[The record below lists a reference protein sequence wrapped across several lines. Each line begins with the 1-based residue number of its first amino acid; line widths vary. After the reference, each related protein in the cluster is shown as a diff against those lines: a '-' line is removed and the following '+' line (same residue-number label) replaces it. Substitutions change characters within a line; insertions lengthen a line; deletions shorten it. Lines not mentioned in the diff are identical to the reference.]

1 MLHLAPDSREHLR
14 LVRGRS
20 QAGINLFDP
29 EARTLMGKLARGMH
43 LPLPFHSFGSRIL
56 PRGTL
61 VLRLQ
66 YTGNCCMAS
75 YGCTHMLCTSSPS
88 LQKKVALQPYMWMGG
103 PTPPDPHAVEEW
115 DLRVAN

>member
-75 YGCTHMLCTSSPS
+75 YGVGVHVYCAHHPRVCKRRLHCNPICAW
-88 LQKKVALQPYMWMGG
+88 V
-103 PTPPDPHAVEEW
+103 DPHV
-115 DLRVAN
+115 V